1 MGRLS
6 MPAAPASDNQPQDA
20 QPATRL
26 TAAEIYAAAVRI
38 GEDELKRSSTGLALS
53 GLAAGLGMGLTALGS
68 AAILA
73 DTGQGVAHHLLTTL
87 LYPLGFIVVI
97 VGRAQL
103 FTENTLFPVI
113 LVLDRRRHL
122 RNTLRLWAVVFTA
135 NVVGALLFAVLM
147 IKAGAVSADV
157 AGALSRLGSQTVQG
171 GFGHLFW
178 AGVAGG
184 WIIALMAWLVTASR
198 FTIGQIALV
207 YLMTFVVGA
216 AGLVHCIAGSAEA
229 LSAVLTGQVAV
240 GTYLLWLLAATLG
253 NTVGGVIIVS
263 LLNYGQVVGSG
274 RDLQH
279 AQRPLADI
287 EADASGNSTTARIR
301 QRRKRRSGD
310 PGRPAI
316 R

>member
-1 MGRLS
+1 MDRLS
-6 MPAAPASDNQPQDA
+6 MPAAPAGGNEFQDA
-20 QPATRL
+20 QPTSARL

-53 GLAAGLGMGLTALGS
+53 GLAAGLGMGLTGLGA

-73 DTGQGVAHHLLTTL
+73 NTAEGLAHHLLAML

-97 VGRAQL
+97 LGRAQL

-216 AGLVHCIAGSAEA
+216 AGLAHCVAGSTEA
-229 LSAVLTGQVAV
+229 LSAVLAGQVSA
-240 GTYLLWLLAATLG
+240 GTYLVWLLAVTLG

-274 RDLQH
+274 RDLQ
-279 AQRPLADI
+279 QVKRSLTDI
-287 EADASGNSTTARIR
+287 EADATGNSAAARIR
-301 QRRKRRSGD
+301 QRRQQRRQCNET
-310 PGRPAI
+310 P
-316 R
+316 

>member
-1 MGRLS
+1 MRAVSVDGNKPYS
-6 MPAAPASDNQPQDA
+6 VQPV
-20 QPATRL
+20 TSRL
-26 TAAEIYAAAVRI
+26 TAAEIYAAAVQI

-73 DTGQGVAHHLLTTL
+73 EVGEGAAHHLLVTL
-87 LYPLGFIVVI
+87 LYPLGFIVVV

-122 RNTLRLWAVVFTA
+122 RNTLRLWAVVFSA
-135 NVVGALLFAVLM
+135 NVVGALLFAALM
-147 IKAGAVSADV
+147 IKCGAVSPEIAR
-157 AGALSRLGSQTVQG
+157 ALSRLGMQTVQG
-171 GFGHLFW
+171 GVGHLFW

-198 FTIGQIALV
+198 FTIGQIALI

-216 AGLVHCIAGSAEA
+216 AGLAHCIAGSTEA
-229 LSAVLTGQVAV
+229 LSAVFAGQVSV
-240 GTYLLWLLAATLG
+240 GTFVVWLLAATAG

-274 RDLQH
+274 RDLQQV
-279 AQRPLADI
+279 ARPLADI
-287 EADASGNSTTARIR
+287 EADNVTGNSAAARIR
-301 QRRKRRSGD
+301 EHRRRYRWRRD
-310 PGRPAI
+310 DTLL
-316 R
+316 

>member
-1 MGRLS
+1 MSTHAGS
-6 MPAAPASDNQPQDA
+6 AGGNDPQVA
-20 QPATRL
+20 QAVPSRL

-53 GLAAGLGMGLTALGS
+53 GLAAGLGMGLTGLGS
-68 AAILA
+68 AAVLA
-73 DTGQGVAHHLLTTL
+73 EVGDGVAHYLLAAL

-103 FTENTLFPVI
+103 FTENTLFPVV

-122 RNTLRLWAVVFTA
+122 GNTLRLWAVVFLA
-135 NVVGALLFAVLM
+135 NVVGALLFAILM

-157 AGALSRLGSQTVQG
+157 AGALSRLGSKTVQG
-171 GFGHLFW
+171 GFVHLFW

-216 AGLVHCIAGSAEA
+216 AGLAHCIAGSTEA
-229 LSAVLTGQVAV
+229 LSAVLTGQVPV
-240 GTYLLWLLAATLG
+240 GTYMVWLLAATLG
-253 NTVGGVIIVS
+253 NTIGGVVIVS
-263 LLNYGQVVGSG
+263 LLNYGQVMGSR
-274 RDLQH
+274 RDLQ
-279 AQRPLADI
+279 QVERSLSDI
-287 EADASGNSTTARIR
+287 EAETTSNSTAARIR
-301 QRRKRRSGD
+301 RRRQH
-310 PGRPAI
+310 RPE
-316 R
+316 

>member
-1 MGRLS
+1 MDMVSTR
-6 MPAAPASDNQPQDA
+6 AASASRNEQRAA
-20 QPATRL
+20 QPVTARL
-26 TAAEIYAAAVRI
+26 TAAEIYTAAVQI

-53 GLAAGLGMGLTALGS
+53 GLAAGLGMGLTGLGS

-73 DTGQGVAHHLLTTL
+73 EVGDGVAHHLLATL

-122 RNTLRLWAVVFTA
+122 RNTLRLWAVVFIA

-147 IKAGAVSADV
+147 IRCGAVSPEV
-157 AGALSRLGSQTVQG
+157 ARAMSQLGGQTVQG
-171 GFGHLFW
+171 SFGHLFW

-216 AGLVHCIAGSAEA
+216 AGLAHCIAGSTEA
-229 LSAVLTGQVAV
+229 LSAVLAGQVSA
-240 GTYLLWLLAATLG
+240 GTFVVWLLAATLG

-274 RDLQH
+274 RDLEQVE
-279 AQRPLADI
+279 RPLADI
-287 EADASGNSTTARIR
+287 EADATGNSQRLRIR
-301 QRRKRRSGD
+301 QRRQ
-310 PGRPAI
+310 RPAA

>member
-1 MGRLS
+1 MGTMS
-6 MPAAPASDNQPQDA
+6 THAGSAGGNDPQVA
-20 QPATRL
+20 QAVPSRL

-53 GLAAGLGMGLTALGS
+53 GLAAGLGMGLTGLGS
-68 AAILA
+68 AAVLA
-73 DTGQGVAHHLLTTL
+73 EVGDGVAHYLLAAL

-103 FTENTLFPVI
+103 FTENTLFPVV

-122 RNTLRLWAVVFTA
+122 GNTLRLWAVVFLA
-135 NVVGALLFAVLM
+135 NVVGALLFAILM

-157 AGALSRLGSQTVQG
+157 AEALSRLGNKTVQG
-171 GFGHLFW
+171 SFVHLFW

-216 AGLVHCIAGSAEA
+216 AGLAHCIAGSTEA
-229 LSAVLTGQVAV
+229 LSAVLTGQVPV
-240 GTYLLWLLAATLG
+240 GTYMVWLLAATLG
-253 NTVGGVIIVS
+253 NTIGGVVIVS
-263 LLNYGQVVGSG
+263 LLNYGQVTGSR
-274 RDLQH
+274 RDLQ
-279 AQRPLADI
+279 QVERSLSDI
-287 EADASGNSTTARIR
+287 EAESTSNSAAARIR
-301 QRRKRRSGD
+301 RRRQYRPERGD
-310 PGRPAI
+310 DTTP
-316 R
+316 

>member
-1 MGRLS
+1 MTNVS
-6 MPAAPASDNQPQDA
+6 MNAASGGGNEPQVA
-20 QPATRL
+20 QPATSRM

-53 GLAAGLGMGLTALGS
+53 GLAAGLAMGLTGLGS

-73 DTGQGVAHHLLTTL
+73 DGGDGVGRHLLATL

-103 FTENTLFPVI
+103 FTENTLFPVV

-122 RNTLRLWAVVFTA
+122 RNTLRLWAVVFIA
-135 NVVGALLFAVLM
+135 NVGGALLFAVLM
-147 IKAGAVSADV
+147 IKCGAVSAEV

-216 AGLVHCIAGSAEA
+216 AGLAHCIAGSTEA
-229 LSAVLTGQVAV
+229 LSAVLAGQVSV
-240 GTYLLWLLAATLG
+240 GTYLAWLLAATLG
-253 NTVGGVIIVS
+253 NTVGGVVMVS
-263 LLNYGQVVGSG
+263 LLNYGQVMGSG
-274 RDLQH
+274 RDLQ
-279 AQRPLADI
+279 QVERPLTDI
-287 EADASGNSTTARIR
+287 EADATSAAARMRQSR
-301 QRRKRRSGD
+301 QRLLR
-310 PGRPAI
+310 
-316 R
+316 

>member
-1 MGRLS
+1 MSTR
-6 MPAAPASDNQPQDA
+6 AASVDGNEPHFA
-20 QPATRL
+20 QPATARL

-73 DTGQGVAHHLLTTL
+73 EVGEGVAHHLLVTL
-87 LYPLGFIVVI
+87 LYPLGFIVVV

-122 RNTLRLWAVVFTA
+122 RNTLRLWAVVFIS

-147 IKAGAVSADV
+147 IKCGAVSPEIAR
-157 AGALSRLGSQTVQG
+157 ALSHLGSQTVQG
-171 GFGHLFW
+171 GVSHLFW

-198 FTIGQIALV
+198 FTIAQIVLI

-216 AGLVHCIAGSAEA
+216 ASLAHCIAGSTEA
-229 LSAVLTGQVAV
+229 LSAVLAGQVSV
-240 GTYLLWLLAATLG
+240 GTFAVWLLAATVG

-263 LLNYGQVVGSG
+263 LLNYGQVMGSG
-274 RDLQH
+274 RDLQ
-279 AQRPLADI
+279 QRERPLADI
-287 EADASGNSTTARIR
+287 EADNATGNSAVARIR
-301 QRRKRRSGD
+301 EHRRRYRWRRD
-310 PGRPAI
+310 NTFR
-316 R
+316 

>member
-1 MGRLS
+1 MNMVSTRAAAAGGNEQR
-6 MPAAPASDNQPQDA
+6 AAPPVTA
-20 QPATRL
+20 RL
-26 TAAEIYAAAVRI
+26 TAAEIYTAAVQI

-53 GLAAGLGMGLTALGS
+53 GLAAGLGMGLTGLGS

-73 DTGQGVAHHLLTTL
+73 DVGDRAAHHLLATL

-122 RNTLRLWAVVFTA
+122 RNTLRLWAVVFIA

-147 IKAGAVSADV
+147 IRCGAVSPEV
-157 AGALSRLGSQTVQG
+157 ARALSRLGSQTVQG
-171 GFGHLFW
+171 SFGHLFW

-216 AGLVHCIAGSAEA
+216 AGLAHCIAGSTEA
-229 LSAVLTGQVAV
+229 LSAVLAGQVSA
-240 GTYLLWLLAATLG
+240 GTFVVWLLAATLG

-274 RDLQH
+274 RDLEQVE
-279 AQRPLADI
+279 RPLADI
-287 EADASGNSTTARIR
+287 EADATGNSQRLRIR
-301 QRRKRRSGD
+301 QRRQRRQRRD
-310 PGRPAI
+310 NTF
-316 R
+316 